1 MDLRAQLLSIH
12 VRDLQDEDL
21 VGLSSPLS
29 EPKFASL
36 LLCVLSLSPSPCS
49 LWPGPPFILKGIPQ
63 WPNCMCD
70 RCHST
75 LGGGVALQG

>member
-1 MDLRAQLLSIH
+1 MDLKAQLLSIH

-36 LLCVLSLSPSPCS
+36 LLCVLSLSPSFVPFS
-49 LWPGPPFILKGIPQ
+49 LLTVAWPSFYTQG
-63 WPNCMCD
+63 D
-70 RCHST
+70 T
-75 LGGGVALQG
+75 TVAKLHV